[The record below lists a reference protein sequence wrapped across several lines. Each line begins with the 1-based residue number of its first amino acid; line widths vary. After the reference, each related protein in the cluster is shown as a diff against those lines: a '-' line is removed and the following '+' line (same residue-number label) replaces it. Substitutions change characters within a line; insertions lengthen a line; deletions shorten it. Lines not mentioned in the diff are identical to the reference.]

1 MFQLPPLPYD
11 HAALEPVIG
20 RATMHLHH
28 EKHHQKYVDT
38 TNELLAEAK
47 ADPASLEDVVRE
59 AAGGAAQKKLFNN
72 AAQLWN
78 HTFFW
83 TCMAPWGQAPA
94 GDLAKAIDRDF
105 GGLADLKAKF
115 VELGA
120 AHFGSGW
127 VWLAADGETLS
138 VLDTHDGDDLLTHKG
153 LTPLL
158 VCDLWEHA
166 YYLDHKNDREAF
178 LEAWFD
184 ALPNWKF
191 AADQYAGACGDGEV
205 WRHPEPVASS
215 GTEASEKRSSQGR

>member
-1 MFQLPPLPYD
+1 MFELPPLPYD

-38 TNELLAEAK
+38 INELLAKQGDAR
-47 ADPASLEDVVRE
+47 ASLEDVIL
-59 AAGGAAQKKLFNN
+59 AAAAKADARKLFNN

-83 TCMAPWGQAPA
+83 TCMSAKAQTPTDG
-94 GDLAKAIDRDF
+94 LAEAIDRDF
-105 GGLADLKAKF
+105 GGLAELKAKF

-127 VWLAADGETLS
+127 VWVAAEGQTLS
-138 VLDTHDGDDLLTHKG
+138 VVDTHDGDNLLTHPG
-153 LTPLL
+153 MTPLF

-166 YYLDHKNDREAF
+166 YYLDHKNDRQAF

-184 ALPNWKF
+184 ALPNWAF
-191 AADQYAGACGDGEV
+191 AGDQYAAARGDGEI
-205 WRHPEPVASS
+205 WRHPDPVSSS
-215 GTEASEKRSSQGR
+215 GTGAAEKRSNLGR

>member
-38 TNELLAEAK
+38 TNELLTEAK
-47 ADPASLEDVVRE
+47 ADFTSLEDVVRR
-59 AAGGAAQKKLFNN
+59 AASDAAQKKLFNN

-83 TCMAPWGQAPA
+83 TCMTPKGQAPA
-94 GDLAKAIDRDF
+94 VDLAKAIDRDF
-105 GGLADLKAKF
+105 GGMADLKAKF

-120 AHFGSGW
+120 GHFGSGW
-127 VWLAADGETLS
+127 VWLAADGETLKL
-138 VLDTHDGDDLLTHKG
+138 VDTHDGDDLLTHKG

-166 YYLDHKNDREAF
+166 YYLDHKNDRKAF

-184 ALPNWKF
+184 ALPSWAF
-191 AADQYAGACGDGEV
+191 AADQYAAALGEGEI
-205 WRHPEPVASS
+205 WRHPEPIASS
-215 GTEASEKRSSQGR
+215 GTGVAKTRSDLGR